1 MKVQKFRDF
10 QVGDDWVEWLNL
22 CIELLGLQKECA
34 YLKKSILFVSMY
46 VYTGNLMFSISSRYI
61 YISYIILILVFVR
74 LIQNTSHLYDIPSL
88 KLTNCT

>member
-34 YLKKSILFVSMY
+34 YLKKSILFVFHVCLHREFNVFNFFTLY
-46 VYTGNLMFSISSRYI
+46 LHILHYFDISIRQTHPKYI
-61 YISYIILILVFVR
+61 AFI
-74 LIQNTSHLYDIPSL
+74 
-88 KLTNCT
+88 